1 MTEKTF
7 LTFDKRDEFNRK
19 PIAEKII
26 TLLESD
32 IDVSP
37 LLIDGDW
44 GTGKSEFCQ
53 KLINLM
59 DKEKYHLVY
68 VDAFKTDYME
78 EPLLAL
84 LAEIIK
90 TCILEGKT
98 EEQNKE
104 HKEKIKKIVSAAKFG
119 IKSVLKFGVNLL
131 LSQNIGNAPEKYKEA
146 VEGVIKELSEKTIE
160 VSTEALLKEQVEAE
174 KNIKALQDC
183 LKEIAKDKSII
194 IFIDELDRCRPDY
207 AIDMLEI
214 IKHVFEIDKIKIV
227 LIANMKVIRLAV
239 DHRYGHGVN
248 SYSYLDKF
256 IKFRITLPNSSKSI
270 VEFSDD
276 KNNSFT
282 YLEHL
287 VSNSSLL
294 KGEYHNDLTKENNTN
309 YLLNRE
315 LILSLVTRNNVSL
328 RDVEKIIR
336 NFEIYTAINKEEKRS
351 PLMAVLYTFSVFL
364 FAINPEMLFGL
375 SKGNADI
382 ESVANV
388 VGDLSSG
395 YFCINSECQG
405 VLIIISEMFCNSRK
419 ISYISEMGRYE
430 RYNYKKENFIENA
443 LANYPSYD
451 IKKDMELRYSLSDY
465 FNENSMEL
473 SHKIKYYVIIF
484 IGILIIINSI
494 IGTSEVLK
502 QMKLNFTFIQK
513 IMLFLFSGIPSG
525 VIATSATAFFSVVF
539 LFSVKTYEKKLY
551 EHRIIGIIYTAI
563 VSIIGLLGINF
574 IMELSNL
581 YKNYS
586 FKVGHEFKLFIHFLK
601 FVLRYKNLYI
611 EIFNM
616 YFCVNLFVIIFLGI
630 LLIFAKKNREGE

>member
-7 LTFDKRDEFNRK
+7 LTFGDRDDFNRK

-26 TLLESD
+26 KLLESD
-32 IDVSP
+32 IEVSP

-68 VDAFKTDYME
+68 VDAFKTDYIE

-90 TCILEGKT
+90 ICSLGGKT
-98 EEQNKE
+98 EEQIERRRKLTR
-104 HKEKIKKIVSAAKFG
+104 IFASAAKFG
-119 IKSVLKFGVNLL
+119 IKTALKVGTNFLLRQNVEELPEDWKGV
-131 LSQNIGNAPEKYKEA
+131 IEEP
-146 VEGVIKELSEKTIE
+146 IKELTEKTIE
-160 VSTEALLKEQVEAE
+160 AATEALLKEQVEAE
-174 KNIKALQDC
+174 RNIKVLQEH
-183 LKEIAKDKSII
+183 LKEIAKDKPII

-227 LIANMKVIRLAV
+227 LVANMKVIRLAV

-294 KGEYHNDLTKENNTN
+294 KGEYHNDLTKGNNTN

-328 RDVEKIIR
+328 RGVEKIIR
-336 NFEIYTAINKEEKRS
+336 NFEIYAAINKEEKRS
-351 PLMAVLYTFSVFL
+351 PLMAVLYTFSIFL
-364 FAINPEMLFGL
+364 FSINPEMLFSL

-382 ESVANV
+382 KVVANA
-388 VGDLSSG
+388 VGELNGGD
-395 YFCINSECQG
+395 FCIDHKCQG
-405 VLIIISEMFCNSRK
+405 ILIIFSEIFCNSSK
-419 ISYISEMGRYE
+419 VSYISKNGKHQRYD
-430 RYNYKKENFIENA
+430 YKKEDFIENT
-443 LANYPSYD
+443 LANYPSHD
-451 IKKDMELRYSLSDY
+451 IHKDIELRYSLRDY
-465 FNENSMEL
+465 FNGNNN
-473 SHKIKYYVIIF
+473 IF
-484 IGILIIINSI
+484 
-494 IGTSEVLK
+494 TK
-502 QMKLNFTFIQK
+502 Q
-513 IMLFLFSGIPSG
+513 G
-525 VIATSATAFFSVVF
+525 
-539 LFSVKTYEKKLY
+539 Y
-551 EHRIIGIIYTAI
+551 
-563 VSIIGLLGINF
+563 
-574 IMELSNL
+574 
-581 YKNYS
+581 
-586 FKVGHEFKLFIHFLK
+586 
-601 FVLRYKNLYI
+601 
-611 EIFNM
+611 
-616 YFCVNLFVIIFLGI
+616 CNLF
-630 LLIFAKKNREGE
+630 KKVFEDLSLFQITD

>member
-1 MTEKTF
+1 MTEKSL
-7 LTFDKRDEFNRK
+7 LTFDERDEFNRK
-19 PIAEKII
+19 PIAKKII
-26 TLLESD
+26 KLLESD

-37 LLIDGDW
+37 LLVDGDW

-59 DKEKYHLVY
+59 DKEKYYLVY

-131 LSQNIGNAPEKYKEA
+131 LSQNIGKAPEKYKEA

-214 IKHVFEIDKIKIV
+214 DKIKIV
-227 LIANMKVIRLAV
+227 LVANMKVIRLAV

-248 SYSYLDKF
+248 SYIYLDKF

-294 KGEYHNDLTKENNTN
+294 KGEYHNDLTKGNNTN

-336 NFEIYTAINKEEKRS
+336 NFEIYAAINKEEKRS
-351 PLMAVLYTFSVFL
+351 PLMAVLYTFSIFL
-364 FAINPEMLFGL
+364 FAMNSEMLFSL

-395 YFCINSECQG
+395 YFCINSKCQG

-419 ISYISEMGRYE
+419 ISYISEIGRYK
-430 RYNYKKENFIENA
+430 RYNYKKEDFIENA
-443 LANYPSYD
+443 LAHYPSCD
-451 IKKDMELRYSLSDY
+451 IEKDMELRYSLSDY
-465 FNENSMEL
+465 FNENNDITIE
-473 SHKIKYYVIIF
+473 
-484 IGILIIINSI
+484 
-494 IGTSEVLK
+494 
-502 QMKLNFTFIQK
+502 
-513 IMLFLFSGIPSG
+513 
-525 VIATSATAFFSVVF
+525 
-539 LFSVKTYEKKLY
+539 
-551 EHRIIGIIYTAI
+551 
-563 VSIIGLLGINF
+563 
-574 IMELSNL
+574 SN
-581 YKNYS
+581 
-586 FKVGHEFKLFIHFLK
+586 H
-601 FVLRYKNLYI
+601 
-611 EIFNM
+611 
-616 YFCVNLFVIIFLGI
+616 CNLF
-630 LLIFAKKNREGE
+630 KKVFEDLSLFQIMD

>member
-19 PIAEKII
+19 PIAKKII

-90 TCILEGKT
+90 TCTLGEKT
-98 EEQNKE
+98 EKQVERQKE
-104 HKEKIKKIVSAAKFG
+104 LIKALASAAKFG
-119 IKSVLKFGVNLL
+119 VKTVLKAGVNFLL
-131 LSQNIGNAPEKYKEA
+131 KQNVEELSEEWKGA
-146 VEGVIKELSEKTIE
+146 VEEPIKELAEKTIE
-160 VSTEALLKEQVEAE
+160 ATTEALLKEQVEAE
-174 KNIKALQDC
+174 RNIKALQDC
-183 LKEIAKDKSII
+183 LKGIAKDKPII

-227 LIANMKVIRLAV
+227 LVANMKVIRLAV

-294 KGEYHNDLTKENNTN
+294 KGEYHNDLTKGNNTN

-395 YFCINSECQG
+395 YFCINSKCQG

-419 ISYISEMGRYE
+419 ISYISEMGRYK

-443 LANYPSYD
+443 LANYPSCD

-465 FNENSMEL
+465 FNENNDIT
-473 SHKIKYYVIIF
+473 IK
-484 IGILIIINSI
+484 
-494 IGTSEVLK
+494 
-502 QMKLNFTFIQK
+502 
-513 IMLFLFSGIPSG
+513 
-525 VIATSATAFFSVVF
+525 
-539 LFSVKTYEKKLY
+539 
-551 EHRIIGIIYTAI
+551 
-563 VSIIGLLGINF
+563 
-574 IMELSNL
+574 SN
-581 YKNYS
+581 
-586 FKVGHEFKLFIHFLK
+586 H
-601 FVLRYKNLYI
+601 
-611 EIFNM
+611 
-616 YFCVNLFVIIFLGI
+616 CNLF
-630 LLIFAKKNREGE
+630 KKVFEDLSLFQIMD

>member
-1 MTEKTF
+1 MTEKSL
-7 LTFDKRDEFNRK
+7 LTFDERDEFNRK

-59 DKEKYHLVY
+59 DKEKNLMDKEKYYLVY

-183 LKEIAKDKSII
+183 LKEIAKDRSII

-227 LIANMKVIRLAV
+227 LVANMKVIRLAV

-294 KGEYHNDLTKENNTN
+294 KGEYHNDSTKGNNTN

-336 NFEIYTAINKEEKRS
+336 NFEIYAAINKEEKRS
-351 PLMAVLYTFSVFL
+351 PLMAVLYTFSIFL
-364 FAINPEMLFGL
+364 FSINPEMLFSL

-382 ESVANV
+382 EVVANA
-388 VGDLSSG
+388 VGELNG
-395 YFCINSECQG
+395 GGFCIDHKCQG
-405 VLIIISEMFCNSRK
+405 ILIIFSEIFCNSSK
-419 ISYISEMGRYE
+419 VSYISENGKHQRYD
-430 RYNYKKENFIENA
+430 YKKEDFIKNT
-443 LANYPSYD
+443 LPNYLSHD
-451 IKKDMELRYSLSDY
+451 IHKDIELQYSLRDY
-465 FNENSMEL
+465 FNVNNN
-473 SHKIKYYVIIF
+473 IF
-484 IGILIIINSI
+484 
-494 IGTSEVLK
+494 TK
-502 QMKLNFTFIQK
+502 Q
-513 IMLFLFSGIPSG
+513 G
-525 VIATSATAFFSVVF
+525 
-539 LFSVKTYEKKLY
+539 Y
-551 EHRIIGIIYTAI
+551 
-563 VSIIGLLGINF
+563 
-574 IMELSNL
+574 
-581 YKNYS
+581 
-586 FKVGHEFKLFIHFLK
+586 
-601 FVLRYKNLYI
+601 
-611 EIFNM
+611 
-616 YFCVNLFVIIFLGI
+616 CNLF
-630 LLIFAKKNREGE
+630 KKVFEDLSLFQIMD

>member
-90 TCILEGKT
+90 TCTLGEKT
-98 EEQNKE
+98 EKQVERQKE
-104 HKEKIKKIVSAAKFG
+104 LIKALASAAKFG
-119 IKSVLKFGVNLL
+119 VKTVLKAGVNFLL
-131 LSQNIGNAPEKYKEA
+131 KQNVEELSEEWKGA
-146 VEGVIKELSEKTIE
+146 VEEPIKELAEKTIE
-160 VSTEALLKEQVEAE
+160 ATTEALLKEQVEAE
-174 KNIKALQDC
+174 RNIKALQDC
-183 LKEIAKDKSII
+183 LKEIAKDKPII

-227 LIANMKVIRLAV
+227 LVANMKVIRLAV

-294 KGEYHNDLTKENNTN
+294 KGEYHNDLTEENNTN

-351 PLMAVLYTFSVFL
+351 PLMAVLYTFSVFYL
-364 FAINPEMLFGL
+364 
-375 SKGNADI
+375 
-382 ESVANV
+382 
-388 VGDLSSG
+388 
-395 YFCINSECQG
+395 Q
-405 VLIIISEMFCNSRK
+405 
-419 ISYISEMGRYE
+419 
-430 RYNYKKENFIENA
+430 
-443 LANYPSYD
+443 
-451 IKKDMELRYSLSDY
+451 
-465 FNENSMEL
+465 
-473 SHKIKYYVIIF
+473 
-484 IGILIIINSI
+484 
-494 IGTSEVLK
+494 
-502 QMKLNFTFIQK
+502 
-513 IMLFLFSGIPSG
+513 
-525 VIATSATAFFSVVF
+525 
-539 LFSVKTYEKKLY
+539 
-551 EHRIIGIIYTAI
+551 
-563 VSIIGLLGINF
+563 
-574 IMELSNL
+574 
-581 YKNYS
+581 
-586 FKVGHEFKLFIHFLK
+586 
-601 FVLRYKNLYI
+601 
-611 EIFNM
+611 
-616 YFCVNLFVIIFLGI
+616 
-630 LLIFAKKNREGE
+630 

>member
-19 PIAEKII
+19 PIAKKII

-90 TCILEGKT
+90 TCTLGEKT
-98 EEQNKE
+98 EKQVERQKE
-104 HKEKIKKIVSAAKFG
+104 LIKALASAAKFG
-119 IKSVLKFGVNLL
+119 VKTVLKAGVNFLL
-131 LSQNIGNAPEKYKEA
+131 KQNVEELSEEWKGA
-146 VEGVIKELSEKTIE
+146 VEEPIKELAEKTIE
-160 VSTEALLKEQVEAE
+160 ATTEALLKEQVEAE
-174 KNIKALQDC
+174 RNIKALQDC
-183 LKEIAKDKSII
+183 LKGIAKDKPII

-227 LIANMKVIRLAV
+227 LVANMKVIRLAV

-294 KGEYHNDLTKENNTN
+294 KGKYHNDLIKGNNTN

-336 NFEIYTAINKEEKRS
+336 NFEIYAAINKEEKRS
-351 PLMAVLYTFSVFL
+351 PLMAVLYTFSIFL
-364 FAINPEMLFGL
+364 YAINPEMLFGL

-395 YFCINSECQG
+395 YFCINSKCQG

-419 ISYISEMGRYE
+419 ISYISEMERYK

-443 LANYPSYD
+443 LDNYPSCD

-465 FNENSMEL
+465 FNENNDIT
-473 SHKIKYYVIIF
+473 IK
-484 IGILIIINSI
+484 
-494 IGTSEVLK
+494 
-502 QMKLNFTFIQK
+502 
-513 IMLFLFSGIPSG
+513 
-525 VIATSATAFFSVVF
+525 
-539 LFSVKTYEKKLY
+539 
-551 EHRIIGIIYTAI
+551 
-563 VSIIGLLGINF
+563 
-574 IMELSNL
+574 SN
-581 YKNYS
+581 
-586 FKVGHEFKLFIHFLK
+586 H
-601 FVLRYKNLYI
+601 
-611 EIFNM
+611 
-616 YFCVNLFVIIFLGI
+616 CNLF
-630 LLIFAKKNREGE
+630 KKVFEDLSLFQIMD